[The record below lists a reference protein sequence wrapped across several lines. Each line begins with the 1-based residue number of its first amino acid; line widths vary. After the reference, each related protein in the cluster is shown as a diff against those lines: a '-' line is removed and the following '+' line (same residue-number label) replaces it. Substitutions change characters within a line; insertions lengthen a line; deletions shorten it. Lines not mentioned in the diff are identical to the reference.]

1 MSFKAPTCFVG
12 LGAMGAGM
20 AANLAKAGVPLTV
33 YDLRPE
39 AMQALVQYGAK
50 PSNSLAEA
58 AKDVEVLVLMVINEA
73 QAKQVLFEQGAMEC
87 TKKGATI
94 VLMSTIA
101 PAASTEIGKLVEAS
115 GRQYVDAPVSGGM
128 VGATG

>member
-73 QAKQVLFEQGAMEC
+73 QAKQVLLEAE
-87 TKKGATI
+87 
-94 VLMSTIA
+94 VLQNMRTSPPRLRRCPPEWGDLVASST
-101 PAASTEIGKLVEAS
+101 LVFCA
-115 GRQYVDAPVSGGM
+115 RALRDLQ
-128 VGATG
+128 